1 MSTQALVVGG
11 KPKAVA
17 PVRKQVV
24 RRKRRKV
31 NLAFVLS
38 GLIALMLLSVTM
50 TMIIQAFGS
59 SDTVTA
65 DGETEA
71 VTIQPN
77 SVSDK
82 TELDALAVPL
92 VYEGGKTEQTEKVEE
107 KVEVPF
113 YTQREVEL
121 LAKTVWGESLVTRSD
136 TQMSAVIWCIL
147 NRVDSTGY
155 GCGHGIEYVI
165 TFPNQFAGYRE
176 SNPVTEHIESL
187 VKDVLERWNAEKH
200 GAVNVGRTLPSDYL
214 WFDGDGKTNTFR
226 NEYDRSTAQYW
237 DWSAIS
243 PYEN

>member
-59 SDTVTA
+59 SNTVTA

-92 VYEGGKTEQTEKVEE
+92 VYEGSKTDQTENVEE

-147 NRVDSTGY
+147 NRVDATGY
-155 GCGHGIEYVI
+155 GCGHSIEYVV
-165 TFPNQFAGYRE
+165 TFPSQFEGYNE
-176 SNPVTEHIESL
+176 KHPVTPHIKKL
-187 VKDVLERWNAEKH
+187 VVDVLERWNKEKN
-200 GAVNVGRTLPSDYL
+200 GYENVGRTLPKDYL
-214 WFDGDGKTNTFR
+214 WFRGDGQTNTFR
-226 NEYDRSTAQYW
+226 NSFDSKNADYW
-237 DWSAIS
+237 DWSLES